1 MYILNN
7 ILSEMKHKKI
17 SQKQVLDELGLSSSA
32 FADWKN
38 GKTSSYIKYLPQ
50 IAEIL
55 GVTEEYLRCDNG
67 SLNGTTAID
76 KTIYSKTYEREIIA
90 SLLSSS
96 ELPCDE
102 EILRISSYMGC
113 KLAYLFDPNIE
124 EFIVGNAATDENY
137 ELKEHIFE
145 ILNTLSTS
153 IEYRKFQVQVSRV
166 ILHHLS
172 NDEYS
177 IDSDKLKNELGFTA
191 AKIDFLCSKRIP
203 NMLNTSDVGLNFSDL
218 MKIKRE
224 YGISYTYMFTGKN

>member
-1 MYILNN
+1 MSIIDN
-7 ILSEMKHKKI
+7 ILKVMKEKKL
-17 SQKQVLDELGLSSSA
+17 SQKAVIKQLGIAESS
-32 FADWKN
+32 FTDWKQ

-55 GVTEEYLRCDNG
+55 GVTEEYLRCDNN
-67 SLNGTTAID
+67 SFNGVTAID

-90 SLLSSS
+90 SFLSSS

-102 EILRISSYMGC
+102 EILRISAYMGC
-113 KLAYLFDPNIE
+113 KLAYLFDPN
-124 EFIVGNAATDENY
+124 VDELVADNSVLDDKG
-137 ELKEHIFE
+137 ELKELLFE

-172 NDEYS
+172 NGEYS
-177 IDSDKLKNELGFTA
+177 IDPDKLKNELGFTS
-191 AKIDFLCSKRIP
+191 AKIDFLCSKSIP